1 MFSFCQ
7 MLKDFSNLLVARI
20 TKKEILLNN
29 PSMLREFEAGGKRFY
44 VLKEEFFHLLKNVLA
59 QRIMQRAYE
68 QKYYI
73 YSEIVYRET
82 ADALYAVALVH
93 PRWIGK
99 LKWLL
104 RLPSIT
110 PEEFQKKAIEKINE
124 YEFKPVYVEEFK
136 EYQNAKQI

>member
-1 MFSFCQ
+1 
-7 MLKDFSNLLVARI
+7 LVARI

-29 PSMLREFEAGGKRFY
+29 PAMLKEFEADGKKFY
-44 VLKEEFFHLLKNVLA
+44 VLKEEFFHLLKNVLT
-59 QRIMQRAYE
+59 QRILQRAYE

-82 ADALYAVALVH
+82 ADALYAIALVH

-104 RLPSIT
+104 RLPDIT
-110 PEEFQKKAIEKINE
+110 PEEFKQRAIEKINE
-124 YEFKPVYVEEFK
+124 YEFKPIYVGEFK
-136 EYQNAKQI
+136 EVKNAKQT

>member
-1 MFSFCQ
+1 

-29 PSMLREFEAGGKRFY
+29 PSMLREFETDGKKFY
-44 VLKEEFFHLLKNVLA
+44 VLKEEWFHLLKSVLA

-68 QKYYI
+68 QRYYI
-73 YSEIVYRET
+73 YSEIIYRET

-104 RLPSIT
+104 GLPNIT
-110 PEEFQKKAIEKINE
+110 PEEFKQRAIEK
-124 YEFKPVYVEEFK
+124 
-136 EYQNAKQI
+136 

>member
-1 MFSFCQ
+1 

-20 TKKEILLNN
+20 TKREILLNN
-29 PSMLREFEAGGKRFY
+29 PSMLKEFEVDGKKFY
-44 VLKEEFFHLLKNVLA
+44 VLKEEFFNLLKNILA

-93 PRWIGK
+93 PKWVGK
-99 LKWLL
+99 LKKML
-104 RLPSIT
+104 RLLNIT
-110 PEEFQKKAIEKINE
+110 PEEFQKRAIEKINE
-124 YEFKPVYVEEFK
+124 YEFKPIYVEEFK
-136 EYQNAKQI
+136 EVKNAKQV

>member
-1 MFSFCQ
+1 

-20 TKKEILLNN
+20 TKRDLLLKR
-29 PSMLREFEAGGKRFY
+29 PEALKEFEAEGKKFY
-44 VLKEEFFHLLKNVLA
+44 VLKEEWFEELKKPLRE
-59 QRIMQRAYE
+59 RILQQAYE

-82 ADALYAVALVH
+82 ADALYAVALVY

-104 RLPSIT
+104 RLPNIT
-110 PEEFQKKAIEKINE
+110 PEEFQKRAIDKINE
-124 YEFKPVYVEEFK
+124 YEFKPIYVEELK
-136 EYQNAKQI
+136 EIKNGK

>member
-1 MFSFCQ
+1 

-29 PSMLREFEAGGKRFY
+29 PSMLREFEADGKRFY

-99 LKWLL
+99 LKCLL

-110 PEEFQKKAIEKINE
+110 PEEFQKRAIEKINE
-124 YEFKPVYVEEFK
+124 FEFKPVYVEEFK
-136 EYQNAKQI
+136 EAKNARQT